1 MRAIVKGDYRN
12 HSARASEFILAFER
26 AIYFLTSIASS
37 AEEALLKRCSHFD
50 LDTSDKENAMKAC
63 EIIVKDRTGQLEEC
77 RADLYKNVVE
87 AMEMKKRIGKT
98 DDESLFEEW
107 LRVTRTEGVGD
118 RDATNTI
125 LGVLDEAGLDVSVP
139 LKTTTNTTPSDKPK
153 PAAKSTKPLKSKAK
167 GKERPQDIAD
177 LIWEHREHAH
187 DLRKLTKELV
197 GRVRS
202 LRYFTVVRDLQKQQ
216 QHEIPPVDCPSCS
229 KTSLPVTEI
238 GVLSSCGH
246 MGCLSCVIARAE
258 QEECVYNA
266 SGDCMAAARVLNVVK
281 AETLG
286 VDDAIRD
293 GNGKHFG
300 RKLEQVIELIKW
312 AVTSLLIE

>member
-1 MRAIVKGDYRN
+1 
-12 HSARASEFILAFER
+12 
-26 AIYFLTSIASS
+26 
-37 AEEALLKRCSHFD
+37 
-50 LDTSDKENAMKAC
+50 MKAC
-63 EIIVKDRTGQLEEC
+63 EIIVKDRTAQLQEC
-77 RADLYKNVVE
+77 RTDLYNNVIE
-87 AMEMKKRIGKT
+87 ALKMQKRIGKT

-118 RDATNTI
+118 RDATSAI
-125 LGVLDEAGLDVSVP
+125 LEVLNEAGLDTPVP
-139 LKTTTNTTPSDKPK
+139 LKTTTNTTPSDMPKAPVKPTKAVKGKPK
-153 PAAKSTKPLKSKAK
+153 GK
-167 GKERPQDIAD
+167 GKDKPQDIAD

-202 LRYFTVVRDLQKQQ
+202 LRYFTVVRDLQKQE
-216 QHEIPPVDCPSCS
+216 QHNITPVNCPRCN
-229 KTSLPVTEI
+229 KTSLPITEI

-246 MGCLSCVIARAE
+246 MGCLSCVIACAE
-258 QEECVYNA
+258 KEECVYNA

-300 RKLEQVIELIKW
+300 RKLEQVVELIKW
-312 AVTSLLIE
+312 VVTHFDVYDVLTCLSTANASLRRNES

>member
-1 MRAIVKGDYRN
+1 
-12 HSARASEFILAFER
+12 
-26 AIYFLTSIASS
+26 
-37 AEEALLKRCSHFD
+37 
-50 LDTSDKENAMKAC
+50 MKAC
-63 EIIVKDRTGQLEEC
+63 EIIVKDRTAQLQEC
-77 RADLYKNVVE
+77 RTDLYNNVIE
-87 AMEMKKRIGKT
+87 ALKMQKRIGKT

-118 RDATNTI
+118 RDATSAI
-125 LGVLDEAGLDVSVP
+125 LEVLNEAGLDTPVP
-139 LKTTTNTTPSDKPK
+139 LKTTTNTTPSDMPKAPVKPTKAVKGKPK
-153 PAAKSTKPLKSKAK
+153 GK
-167 GKERPQDIAD
+167 GKDKPQDIAD

-202 LRYFTVVRDLQKQQ
+202 LRYFTVVRDLQKQE
-216 QHEIPPVDCPSCS
+216 QHKITPVNCPRCN
-229 KTSLPVTEI
+229 KTSLPITEI

-246 MGCLSCVIARAE
+246 MGCLSCVIACAE
-258 QEECVYNA
+258 KEECVYNA

-300 RKLEQVIELIKW
+300 RKLEQVVELIK
-312 AVTSLLIE
+312 

>member
-1 MRAIVKGDYRN
+1 
-12 HSARASEFILAFER
+12 
-26 AIYFLTSIASS
+26 
-37 AEEALLKRCSHFD
+37 
-50 LDTSDKENAMKAC
+50 MKAC
-63 EIIVKDRTGQLEEC
+63 EIIVKDRTAQLQEC
-77 RADLYKNVVE
+77 RADLYKNVVQ
-87 AMEMKKRIGKT
+87 AIKMKNRIGKT

-118 RDATNTI
+118 KDATTAI
-125 LGVLDEAGLDVSVP
+125 LEVLDEAGLDVSNP
-139 LKTTTNTTPSDKPK
+139 LKVTTNTIPSDK
-153 PAAKSTKPLKSKAK
+153 LKSAARSIKPVKNKAR
-167 GKERPQDIAD
+167 GKEKPQDITD

-216 QHEIPPVDCPSCS
+216 QRDIPSVHCPRCE
-229 KTSLPVTEI
+229 KTSLPVGEI

-246 MGCLSCVIARAE
+246 MGCLSCVIACAE
-258 QEECVYNA
+258 KEECVYNA
-266 SGDCMAAARVLNVVK
+266 SGSCMAAARVLNVVK

-293 GNGKHFG
+293 GHGKHFG
-300 RKLEQVIELIKW
+300 RKLEQVVELIKW
-312 AVTSLLIE
+312 VVVFHHKPDIDFVFPPSTENAFPSRSEC